1 MDSAGLAQAVT
12 NYWCETYKEQED
24 ALNEQNQLPV
34 ISIAGIHRRIK
45 QALSSRLAR
54 AWLLKLGWNWK
65 EIKKG
70 VYQDGHERE
79 DVKAY
84 RQDVFLPQMKSLQPH
99 MMEWDEALQVID
111 KSYEAN
117 QRPLVFITHDE
128 CTFNSNDGRKK
139 IWIHENKAP
148 IRKKGRGQGLHIS
161 DFLTPVG
168 GLGVG
173 NVCDV
178 LKCGGDVW

>member
-1 MDSAGLAQAVT
+1 
-12 NYWCETYKEQED
+12 
-24 ALNEQNQLPV
+24 LNEQNQLPV

-45 QALSSRLAR
+45 QALSGRLAR

-65 EIKKG
+65 EVKKG

-84 RQDVFLPQMKSLQPH
+84 RQDVFLPRMKSLQPH

-128 CTFNSNDGRKK
+128 CTFNSNDG
-139 IWIHENKAP
+139 
-148 IRKKGRGQGLHIS
+148 
-161 DFLTPVG
+161 
-168 GLGVG
+168 
-173 NVCDV
+173 
-178 LKCGGDVW
+178 